1 MNKLIFKQYLAEFI
15 GTYFLLFFGTGAMV
29 VNQVYGGVIGHFGVA
44 FAWGIVVIA
53 MIYALGEKSGA
64 HINPAVTISFLVLKK
79 ISLKKSTGYIISQ
92 ILGAIFAS
100 FTLRF
105 MFPEATT
112 MGETIPVESWQQ
124 AFVMEF
130 ILSFFLMFVIINVAT
145 GSKEQGIIAG
155 FAIGFAVLICALVGG
170 PISVA
175 SMNPARSIAPAIA
188 IGNYS
193 HLWMYIV
200 SPIIGMLS
208 AVGVWR
214 VLK

>member
-1 MNKLIFKQYLAEFI
+1 MSNFNLKNYVAEFI
-15 GTYFLLFFGTGAMV
+15 GTYFLLFFGTGAMI
-29 VNQVYGGVIGHFGVA
+29 VNQVYGGVIGHLGIA
-44 FAWGIVVIA
+44 FAWGFVVIA

-64 HINPAVTISFLVLKK
+64 HINPAVTIAFLVLKK
-79 ISLKKSTGYIISQ
+79 ISFKKSVGYIISQ
-92 ILGAIFAS
+92 LLGAIFAS
-100 FTLRF
+100 FTLFF

-124 AFVMEF
+124 AFIMEF

-155 FAIGFAVLICALVGG
+155 FAIGISVMICALVGG

-175 SMNPARSIAPAIA
+175 SMNPARSIAPALA
-188 IGNYS
+188 IGNFE

-200 SPIIGMLS
+200 SPILGMVS
-208 AVGVWR
+208 AVGVWK

>member
-1 MNKLIFKQYLAEFI
+1 MNKLTFQQYLAEFI

-29 VNQVYGGVIGHFGVA
+29 VNQVYGGVIGHFGIA

-79 ISLKKSTGYIISQ
+79 ISLKKSTGYIVSQ

-105 MFPEATT
+105 MFPEAIT

>member
-1 MNKLIFKQYLAEFI
+1 MNKLIFKQYLSEFI

>member
-1 MNKLIFKQYLAEFI
+1 MADQHLVPN
-15 GTYFLLFFGTGAMV
+15 GLLFR
-29 VNQVYGGVIGHFGVA
+29 
-44 FAWGIVVIA
+44 
-53 MIYALGEKSGA
+53 K
-64 HINPAVTISFLVLKK
+64 
-79 ISLKKSTGYIISQ
+79 
-92 ILGAIFAS
+92 
-100 FTLRF
+100 
-105 MFPEATT
+105 
-112 MGETIPVESWQQ
+112 Q

-145 GSKEQGIIAG
+145 GSKEQGIVAG
-155 FAIGFAVLICALVGG
+155 FAIGFAVLICALIGG
-170 PISVA
+170 PVSVA

-200 SPIIGMLS
+200 SPIVGMIV